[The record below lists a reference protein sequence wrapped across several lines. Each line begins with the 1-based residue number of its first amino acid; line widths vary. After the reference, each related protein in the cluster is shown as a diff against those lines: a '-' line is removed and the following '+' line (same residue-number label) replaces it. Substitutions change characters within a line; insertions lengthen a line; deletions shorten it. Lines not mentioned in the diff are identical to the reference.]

1 MALVV
6 VVVFLATTET
16 DPDFRCSLIYAKDK
30 TLLIGMNYN
39 RMNIWLVCL
48 VAKSCDNT

>member
-1 MALVV
+1 MVV

-39 RMNIWLVCL
+39 RMVCL